1 MPPTKKHK
9 SKFLKIQ
16 HAQINS
22 TLVVIG
28 AIIAGLA
35 FGMLWLS
42 ANNVDV
48 MIGGSNLAGQ
58 TASPTRPQ
66 TLIAK
71 TAAPIATVT
80 RTRTATPTRTA
91 TSSPTR
97 SPTKPPAT
105 ATTPKTSTVTPT
117 RQITITPTIAVMT
130 TTPITLTTP
139 IQTRIIPV
147 SATATRAISTT
158 TATPT
163 ATGAPSGAIAITPR
177 ELLVTPGERA
187 SYTITITNTSAYPV
201 TLTLATS
208 DDRAPLFASALSRAN
223 FTLPAR
229 GAATTTLTISAD
241 ANASGDRVNM
251 TSIVATVNGIERAR
265 ANVATRLL
273 NVEFTRTLNGI
284 GVADHNVAP
293 GTRVEMRVGVS
304 ARLPIS
310 GVALADFI
318 PRGWTV
324 ADAGGGAIN
333 ADKIEWSLGDLAAGA
348 MVTRTYTLISP
359 ARSNPAPQFQFH
371 SALTNAI
378 IRAQSNPWQVSLE
391 HPLAVAHYRVGQ
403 NTPLDKM
410 AYLAATDAP
419 GRALAQIESY
429 RVRFMVVND
438 QPNLVRWKPRLEW
451 STRADGKFQAVAIGR
466 GNAGQ
471 PFYIRALDEISNRQA
486 IPIASFGLGAT
497 TRTKQSGMILT
508 SENPGP
514 LSSLNALSSTEIEFS
529 LRTTIDAA
537 YSTAYYF
544 RLADEDR
551 EMPGKIAQ
559 IEMSAPPSPQ
569 LTQPQ
574 YPGIDPNANVR
585 ASPARA
591 AAGASP
597 HGSYSNLADQCAS
610 CHRQHTGKNRNLL
623 AFGSA
628 QSNGCFA
635 CHNGT
640 GASTNIQ
647 AQYADP
653 NVPANNAT
661 TSSFYS
667 HPATTATNHT
677 NATNDEFRGVLNR
690 HSECGDCHNPHSGD
704 ASLAASTAS
713 GFTNSGALK
722 NITGV
727 DTNNAWKTLIA
738 FEYELC
744 YKCHSAY
751 TNLLTYTKPAYKM
764 FDKAAEFNPGN
775 ASFHPIE
782 AAGKNNTAAM
792 SASLAGT
799 SPYKLWNFTVGA
811 VVRCENC
818 HGDYRLANP
827 ASPPAAN
834 ARLASH
840 TSRFANILMNNY
852 RDRVLK
858 SAGENYAA
866 ADFALCFQCHA
877 EAPFTSGGG
886 SSTATNFRLHSRHTT
901 NIGGKSAAT
910 DIDTPGAGPGR
921 AICAE
926 CHYRVHGQGANAS
939 GNPGG
944 TRLVNFAPNVT
955 ASSGGQL
962 RWDPATRTCYMT
974 CHGDNHNP
982 ERY

>member
-1 MPPTKKHK
+1 MQLPKKQK
-9 SKFLKIQ
+9 SNFSQIQ
-16 HAQINS
+16 PAQINS

-28 AIIAGLA
+28 SIIAGLVS
-35 FGMLWLS
+35 GILWLS
-42 ANNVDV
+42 ANNVG
-48 MIGGSNLAGQ
+48 MTIGGSNLAGQ
-58 TASPTRPQ
+58 TASPTRAQ

-71 TAAPIATVT
+71 TAATIATAT
-80 RTRTATPTRTA
+80 RTRTPTPSRTA
-91 TSSPTR
+91 TSSPT
-97 SPTKPPAT
+97 KPFAT
-105 ATTPKTSTVTPT
+105 ATITPT
-117 RQITITPTIAVMT
+117 RQNSATPTIAIMT
-130 TTPITLTTP
+130 ATPITLTTP
-139 IQTRIIPV
+139 VQTRIFPA
-147 SATATRAISTT
+147 SATATRAISPT

-163 ATGAPSGAIAITPR
+163 ATSAPSGSIAISPR
-177 ELLVTPGERA
+177 ELLVPPGERA
-187 SYTITITNTSAYPV
+187 SYTIAITNTSAYPI
-201 TLTLATS
+201 TLALATS
-208 DDRAPLFASALSRAN
+208 DDLAPMFTSALSRASL
-223 FTLPAR
+223 TLPAR
-229 GAATTTLTISAD
+229 GAATTTLTVAAD
-241 ANASGDRVNM
+241 DNASGDRVNT

-265 ANVATRLL
+265 ASVTTRLL
-273 NVEFTRTLNGI
+273 NIAFTRALNGI
-284 GVADHNVAP
+284 GIADHNVAP
-293 GTRVEMRVGVS
+293 ATRVEMRVGVA
-304 ARLPIS
+304 ARLPVT

-318 PRGWTV
+318 PRGWSV
-324 ADAGGGAIN
+324 ADAGGGALS
-333 ADKIEWSLGDLAAGA
+333 ADKIEWSLGDLAANA
-348 MVTRTYTLISP
+348 MVTKTYTLISP
-359 ARSNPAPQFQFH
+359 ARANPAPQFQFH
-371 SALTNAI
+371 SVLSNTT
-378 IRAQSNPWQVSLE
+378 IRAQSDPWQVLLE
-391 HPLAVAHYRVGQ
+391 HPLTVAHYRVGQ

-410 AYLAATDAP
+410 TYLAATDAP
-419 GRALAQIESY
+419 GRALVQIESY
-429 RVRFMVVND
+429 RVRFMIVND
-438 QPNLVRWKPRLEW
+438 QPSAVRWKPRLEW
-451 STRADGKFQAVAIGR
+451 STRADGGFQNVVVGR
-466 GNAGQ
+466 GNVGQ
-471 PFYIRALDEISNRQA
+471 PFYLRALDEISNRQA
-486 IPIASFGLGAT
+486 ISIASFGLDAT
-497 TRTKQSGMILT
+497 TRAKQSGMILT

-514 LSSLNALSSTEIEFS
+514 LASLNALSATEIEFS
-529 LRTTIDAA
+529 LRTTMDAA
-537 YSTAYYF
+537 YSTTYYF
-544 RLADEDR
+544 RLSDDAR
-551 EMPGKIAQ
+551 ELPGKIAQ
-559 IEMSAPPSPQ
+559 IEMGAPPAPQ

-574 YPGIDPNANVR
+574 YPGIDSNANAR
-585 ASPARA
+585 ASLARA

-628 QSNGCFA
+628 QSNVCFA

-647 AQYADP
+647 AQFSDP

-667 HPATTATNHT
+667 HPATAPTNHT

-690 HSECGDCHNPHSGD
+690 HSECGDCHDPHSGD
-704 ASLAASTAS
+704 ASLAASTTS

-727 DTNNAWKTLIA
+727 DTNNTWKTSIA

-744 YKCHSAY
+744 YKCHSSY
-751 TNLLTYTKPAYKM
+751 TTLLTYTKPSYKM
-764 FDKAAEFNPGN
+764 FDKAVEFNPGN

-782 AAGKNNTAAM
+782 SAGKNNTAAM

-799 SPYKLWNFTVGA
+799 SPYKLWNFTIGS

-877 EAPFTSGGG
+877 EAPFTSGGS
-886 SSTATNFRLHSRHTT
+886 SSTATNFRLHSRHMT
-901 NIGGKSAAT
+901 NIGGKSAST

-939 GNPGG
+939 GNPSG

-962 RWDPATRTCYMT
+962 RWDPATRTCYIT